1 MGKIIVAI
9 ISCIIAIGIF
19 CYAKKQKEN
28 KTPMAIHL
36 KNGIMFNIAS
46 IIGYVFY
53 LIADKTIIGN
63 IGNIVMSIAV
73 DWMLCCIFAY
83 ITEFTSMQK
92 IFHRTKVFICIFVL
106 IDNVLLLI
114 GQKDFHILLGAVF
127 FIAMAIILIRKKQLA
142 PTIYV
147 RKYMVVFIALLIVV
161 GLELISLINPLA
173 INLFVPVSAIL
184 LLFLYYLT
192 FEHKQND
199 FVQRMQMLIV
209 EDIKSPI
216 VYFDF
221 EKVIAS
227 FNQSADNLFGFSKR
241 YNIYTLD
248 YTLEDFLKENDFY
261 IIKDLDKDY
270 IFEWMNNGIY
280 YRAEYRRLFD
290 RSNDDRRVGTIISFN
305 DITEQKRS
313 AREME
318 YMLTHDY
325 LTGLYNRNFMRLNQE
340 NIINQGE
347 YPISIALFEV
357 NGMKMINNFYGEDKG
372 DEVILGV
379 GEIMQRNIQEN
390 YIPVRLDGD
399 EFMIIMP
406 DTKEERAIQVMEAI
420 RKDTEKN
427 VAPSLKIN
435 IVYSIGSMLNE
446 QDTLES
452 CMIKVKHMLY
462 QKQIQRELQ

>member
-1 MGKIIVAI
+1 M
-9 ISCIIAIGIF
+9 
-19 CYAKKQKEN
+19 Q
-28 KTPMAIHL
+28 L
-36 KNGIMFNIAS
+36 K
-46 IIGYVFY
+46 
-53 LIADKTIIGN
+53 
-63 IGNIVMSIAV
+63 
-73 DWMLCCIFAY
+73 
-83 ITEFTSMQK
+83 
-92 IFHRTKVFICIFVL
+92 R
-106 IDNVLLLI
+106 
-114 GQKDFHILLGAVF
+114 
-127 FIAMAIILIRKKQLA
+127 
-142 PTIYV
+142 
-147 RKYMVVFIALLIVV
+147 
-161 GLELISLINPLA
+161 
-173 INLFVPVSAIL
+173 
-184 LLFLYYLT
+184 
-192 FEHKQND
+192 
-199 FVQRMQMLIV
+199 
-209 EDIKSPI
+209 
-216 VYFDF
+216 
-221 EKVIAS
+221 
-227 FNQSADNLFGFSKR
+227 
-241 YNIYTLD
+241 
-248 YTLEDFLKENDFY
+248 
-261 IIKDLDKDY
+261 IIKNNYKKYYDKDY

-340 NIINQGE
+340 NLISQGE

-406 DTKEERAIQVMEAI
+406 DTKEERAIQVMEEI
-420 RKDTEKN
+420 KKDTEKN

-435 IVYSIGSMLNE
+435 IEYSIGCMLNE